1 MYRHNIQHPLLNLSP
16 CAVAP
21 WSCPAPQ
28 SCAQLLLT
36 ADNLAV
42 RGQYLA
48 ARTTFTEL
56 LSYGVVPV
64 VNENVS

>member
-1 MYRHNIQHPLLNLSP
+1 M
-16 CAVAP
+16 
-21 WSCPAPQ
+21 
-28 SCAQLLLT
+28 LLT

-64 VNENVS
+64 VNENVSCTHKHANVQH